1 MLTNQKLY
9 NVKKTELQRTIG
21 IENIKAL
28 TKSLDPKRA
37 TSFIVHVKS
46 EYDYQFDSEQR
57 DDIFKQIKY
66 YFWNIKKVNLPIYA
80 VREGIEEFATKKTDI
95 QKDKEVQ
102 PMENCRQKKED
113 IYPESAS
120 AGATSVTM
128 STEGSTG
135 DMHQAEIDSVNSDF
149 KKQRANTIFQRGL
162 KVDEE
167 PASLDTFQVVK
178 VIGKGSFGKV
188 FLV

>member
-9 NVKKTELQRTIG
+9 NVKKTELQRTIAL
-21 IENIKAL
+21 ENIKAL

-57 DDIFKQIKY
+57 DDIFNQIKY
-66 YFWNIKKVNLPIYA
+66 YFWNIKKYNLPIYA

-120 AGATSVTM
+120 AIGSSVSFT
-128 STEGSTG
+128 TEGST
-135 DMHQAEIDSVNSDF
+135 DVNQAEIDAVNTDF